1 MNRSRTLFL
10 APLLLVAV
18 ACAGP
23 SAEAGRGPTSSAP
36 AVATSGVAPEATPV
50 APPAPPPPARVEETR
65 VICEYVRRSGSN
77 IAVRECR
84 EVNHFVDEAGKKG
97 AENWFRSKPSSP
109 SR

>member
-65 VICEYVRRSGSN
+65 GICEYVRRSGSN

-84 EVNHFVDEAGKKG
+84 EVDHFGDAVGKQG
-97 AENWFRSKPSSP
+97 AEGFFRSKPSSP